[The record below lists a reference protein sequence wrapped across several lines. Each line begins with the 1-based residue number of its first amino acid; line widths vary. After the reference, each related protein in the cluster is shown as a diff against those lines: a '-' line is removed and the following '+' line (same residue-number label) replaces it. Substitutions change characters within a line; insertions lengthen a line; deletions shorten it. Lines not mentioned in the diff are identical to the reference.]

1 MKEDKLVT
9 NRIAIV
15 LIVVVVV
22 LAVTGIT
29 ACTSTSNQS
38 DTDNSAPTYT
48 KPTSNNAGSLTT
60 ASASVQVQQTPSPN
74 IASPD
79 IDYSDFIPEVEFGDL
94 ICSFVQNNEETF
106 LYSDVSYD
114 DVIKYAG
121 NIKDMGYDIKNEDGS
136 KSDDSYRAELYNSEH
151 DVSVYL
157 KYSQSGL
164 SIKVYLEKDN

>member
-1 MKEDKLVT
+1 MT

-22 LAVTGIT
+22 MAVTGIT

-74 IASPD
+74 IASPE
-79 IDYSDFIPEVEFGDL
+79 IIR
-94 ICSFVQNNEETF
+94 I
-106 LYSDVSYD
+106 LYL
-114 DVIKYAG
+114 
-121 NIKDMGYDIKNEDGS
+121 
-136 KSDDSYRAELYNSEH
+136 RLNS
-151 DVSVYL
+151 VT
-157 KYSQSGL
+157 
-164 SIKVYLEKDN
+164 